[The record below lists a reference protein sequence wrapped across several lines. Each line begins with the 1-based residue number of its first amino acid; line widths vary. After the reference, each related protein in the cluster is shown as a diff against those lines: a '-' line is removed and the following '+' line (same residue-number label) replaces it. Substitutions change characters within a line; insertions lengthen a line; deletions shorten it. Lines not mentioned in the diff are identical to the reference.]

1 MEGVKNTKAISEAG
15 NKFKPD
21 INRISNQKSE
31 KELFEE
37 VSSSDE
43 EKAIPEAETKQAEIQ
58 DDDDPNIVN
67 WDGPADPDMAL
78 NWPARK
84 KWIMTLLLSSLTLL
98 TYAIASTLMIP

>member
-1 MEGVKNTKAISEAG
+1 MEGVKTTKAVSEASD
-15 NKFKPD
+15 KFGPD
-21 INRISNQKSE
+21 VNCGPNQKSE

-43 EKAIPEAETKQAEIQ
+43 EKAIPKADTKQASIH

-67 WDGPADPDMAL
+67 WHGPADPDMAL

-98 TYAIASTLMIP
+98 TYVNVSTVTI